1 MAFIFFFVSI
11 IKCLYFFLSVT
22 YSKTGKNRN
31 WLNYYR
37 LCKYCEPWSKIVL
50 LEPQRRKHNPVS
62 LTLEG
67 ECSKSHVKWIIFFI
81 LWGKKNILY
90 FSCFTFLVQYPPSL
104 LITFLFSFQYI
115 HYIKVIYD
123 IYSIYI
129 HHNFK
134 TLIFFTI
141 LPFNKIYFLHE
152 DNLSGVRWD

>member
-1 MAFIFFFVSI
+1 ME
-11 IKCLYFFLSVT
+11 
-22 YSKTGKNRN
+22 KNRN
-31 WLNYYR
+31 RLNYYR
-37 LCKYCEPWSKIVL
+37 LCKYCELWSKIVL

-90 FSCFTFLVQYPPSL
+90 FICFTFLVQYPPQPFNYLS
-104 LITFLFSFQYI
+104 FFFSIYTLYKGYLWYIQY
-115 HYIKVIYD
+115 
-123 IYSIYI
+123 IYI

-152 DNLSGVRWD
+152 DNLSGVWWD